1 MKGSRFLTELVDCS
15 TFQKG
20 KLNLIEA
27 PTGCGKT
34 YFALKHIPSLVKN
47 PLYKVAFLIDTTN
60 GKEQAARID
69 MQKAATKVEPLD
81 PKGDTIW
88 LGVVD
93 KDGNA
98 VSWASSGTSGFKGSK
113 KKTPFAAG
121 MSAEAAGKAAYDS
134 GMRKVDVFV
143 RGLGSGR
150 ETAIRSL
157 QTAGLEILSITD
169 VTPVPHNGC
178 RPPKRP
184 RG

>member
-1 MKGSRFLTELVDCS
+1 MAYKARKRKVKKNIPEGQAHIHS
-15 TFQKG
+15 TF
-20 KLNLIEA
+20 N
-27 PTGCGKT
+27 
-34 YFALKHIPSLVKN
+34 N
-47 PLYKVAFLIDTTN
+47 
-60 GKEQAARID
+60 
-69 MQKAATKVEPLD
+69 
-81 PKGDTIW
+81 TI
-88 LGVVD
+88 VTITD
-93 KDGNA
+93 KDGNVVA
-98 VSWASSGTSGFKGSK
+98 WASSGTSGFKGSK

-134 GMRKVDVFV
+134 GMRKVEVFV
-143 RGLGSGR
+143 KGLGSGR